1 MPSIAEFWRNS
12 YESDRVAFWCELVGL
27 VLAVIASMY
36 LAINA
41 SDPDMRYVYP
51 ISFVGVVVQSYANWR
66 RGLAWLM
73 LLTIYFACI
82 SLFGFGR
89 AMGYY

>member
-1 MPSIAEFWRNS
+1 MPSVAEFWKKS
-12 YESDRVAFWCELVGL
+12 YKSDRVAFWCELVGL

-41 SDPDMRYVYP
+41 NAPDMRIVYP
-51 ISFVGVVVQSYANWR
+51 ISFVGVVIQSYAGWR
-66 RGLAWLM
+66 RGLMWVFI
-73 LLTIYFACI
+73 LLTYFAFI
-82 SLFGFGR
+82 SAFGFGR

>member
-12 YESDRVAFWCELVGL
+12 YKNDRVSFWCELIGL
-27 VLAVIASMY
+27 VLAVVASMY

-41 SDPDMRYVYP
+41 GAPDMRYVYP
-51 ISFVGVVVQSYANWR
+51 ISFVGVVVQTYANWR
-66 RGLAWLM
+66 RGLVWLM
-73 LLTIYFACI
+73 VLTVYFSFI

>member
-1 MPSIAEFWRNS
+1 MPSIADFWRNS
-12 YESDRVAFWCELVGL
+12 YKNDRVSFWCELIGL
-27 VLAVIASMY
+27 VLAVVASMY

-41 SDPDMRYVYP
+41 GDPDMRYVYP
-51 ISFVGVVVQSYANWR
+51 ISFVGVVVQTYANWR
-66 RGLAWLM
+66 RGLVWLM
-73 LLTIYFACI
+73 VLTVYFSFI

>member
-1 MPSIAEFWRNS
+1 MPSVSEFWKNS
-12 YESDRVAFWCELVGL
+12 YQSDKVSFWCELIGL

-41 SDPDMRYVYP
+41 SAPDMRIVYP

-66 RGLAWLM
+66 RGLMWVM
-73 LLTIYFACI
+73 LLTTYFAFI
-82 SLFGFGR
+82 SAFGFGR
-89 AMGYY
+89 AMGFY